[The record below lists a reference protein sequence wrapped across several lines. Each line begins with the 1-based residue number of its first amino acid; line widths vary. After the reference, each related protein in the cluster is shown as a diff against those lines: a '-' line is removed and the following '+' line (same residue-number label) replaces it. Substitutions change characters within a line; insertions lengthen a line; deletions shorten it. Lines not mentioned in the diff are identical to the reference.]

1 MFLHQAIQ
9 MVLQQSSNKPLT
21 VKEIASAIN
30 QQQFFRNEDG
40 SEVTP
45 EQVAVGAIQA
55 NTETE
60 LYNLDVLINL
70 RKNTPK
76 VYMNGKQMKLAD
88 IRAQVRI
95 DKIRAKAAKLSK
107 T

>member
-9 MVLQQSSNKPLT
+9 MVLQQGSNKPLT

-30 QQQFFRNEDG
+30 QQQFFHNEDG

-45 EQVAVGAIQA
+45 EQVAVGAIRA

-70 RKNTPK
+70 RKNTITI
-76 VYMNGKQMKLAD
+76 L
-88 IRAQVRI
+88 
-95 DKIRAKAAKLSK
+95 LSP
-107 T
+107 